1 METIAGRQICSLIPR
16 HSTGYG
22 NEASVHGVELKLGTV
37 KHCVQYWMNSV
48 AIVQVA
54 LFQA

>member
-16 HSTGYG
+16 HSPGYG